1 MLLNTVGISRLQAGE
16 DVKDNMELFKQFQDN
31 PSFKQW
37 LSDTVFALTYRKGAS
52 SEALRIPA
60 SRA

>member
-37 LSDTVFALTYRKGAS
+37 LSDTVFAQTYRKGGG
-52 SEALRIPA
+52 EG
-60 SRA
+60 